1 MKNIARC
8 EMQEHDAYTEQEALG
23 SRECTAPLTTLPVCA
38 PPERVERGL
47 IEEEEGEEEEEEEE
61 ERDKRRGGQKERI
74 ALPLSSLPLPLY

>member
-47 IEEEEGEEEEEEEE
+47 IEEEEEEEE

>member
-47 IEEEEGEEEEEEEE
+47 IEEEEGEEEE
-61 ERDKRRGGQKERI
+61 RDKRRGGQKERI